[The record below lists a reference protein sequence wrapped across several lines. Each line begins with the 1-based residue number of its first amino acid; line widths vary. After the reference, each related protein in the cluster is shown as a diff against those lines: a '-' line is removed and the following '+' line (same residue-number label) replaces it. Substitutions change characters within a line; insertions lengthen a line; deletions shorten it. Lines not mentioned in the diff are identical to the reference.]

1 MLHSHSLPA
10 PAPLARHVEC
20 VWRLT
25 GQAEK
30 DLRVPILPDV
40 AGADVVLQLGEPG
53 RLVEEGQVRPLPERF
68 VVGGLG
74 RALLLEPVGAVD
86 VLGIHLPPACACLL
100 GTSAAAL
107 RERVLPLAQVAPGLD
122 AALAEWAR
130 QRPGGEVALEGLWPL
145 LSEHLRPCCD
155 ALVCEASRT
164 LAGADSPPVA
174 ELAET
179 LGVSRRQLTR
189 RFQDAV
195 GVPPRDF
202 VRFARMARAW
212 RGAATTPDRKLAE
225 LAAEAGYADQPHL
238 DRDFRELAGAP
249 PSRALG
255 KGQRVVATV
264 EEEAPSAV
272 SPPYKSRPPSRG

>member
-10 PAPLARHVEC
+10 PAPLARHVDC

-25 GQAEK
+25 GRAEEGM
-30 DLRVPILPDV
+30 RFPILPDV
-40 AGADVVLQLGEPG
+40 AGADVVLLLGEPVRLIEDG
-53 RLVEEGQVRPLPERF
+53 RARPLPGRF

-74 RALLLEPVGAVD
+74 RAMLLEPVGVVD

-100 GTSAAAL
+100 GTSAASL
-107 RERVLPLAQVAPGLD
+107 RERVLPLAEAAPGLD
-122 AALAEWAR
+122 AALSAWAR
-130 QRPGGEVALEGLWPL
+130 ERSGGEVSLDGLWPL
-145 LSEHLRPCCD
+145 LAAHVRPCCD
-155 ALVCEASRT
+155 ALVCEAAGA
-164 LAGADSPPVA
+164 LAGEDGPPVA

-189 RFQDAV
+189 RFQEAV

-249 PSRALG
+249 PSRTLG
-255 KGQRVVATV
+255 QGRVVATV
-264 EEEAPSAV
+264 EPEAPSSV
-272 SPPYKSRPPSRG
+272 SPPFKSGPRSRG